1 MLNNV
6 SKSQKFKLLSS
17 FISTLFLG
25 VLAIF
30 MIVMY
35 LNPSLGWFSK
45 NIEVAGNGMGVQ
57 VEKSAFPDMKAW
69 RFNLNDQL
77 NGDELGDT
85 LDKTGT
91 WVDAIDSLT
100 TTNPKGILP
109 VVENDYAQGN
119 TGEKYKFISLH
130 LGTIDNLLTT
140 SSDNCFYIRF
150 DVTGELFRSA
160 ATYLLSTSDVHV
172 YDFDGDERT
181 SAIAGIEDG
190 EGNNL
195 NILNTFVDI
204 FQVDAAISTIEYT
217 PVTNQA
223 AIDALFTNESR
234 LVNGS
239 ALHDFGE
246 QSENYYL
253 YFRFSPDLEKCFEA
267 TDHIAVYMPCE
278 VTFDI
283 SLIVSFD

>member
-6 SKSQKFKLLSS
+6 SKSQMFKLLSS

-25 VLAIF
+25 ALVTL

-35 LNPSLGWFSK
+35 LNPSLGWFS
-45 NIEVAGNGMGVQ
+45 NNREVDGNGMIVQ
-57 VEKSAFPDMKAW
+57 AENNAFPDMKAW
-69 RFNLNDQL
+69 RFNLNDQS

-109 VVENDYAQGN
+109 VVENNYAQGD
-119 TGEKYKFISLH
+119 TGEKYKYISLH

-140 SSDNCFYIRF
+140 SSDNCFYLRF
-150 DVTGELFRSA
+150 DVTDELFHSA
-160 ATYLLSTSDVHV
+160 AGFALTTSDVHV
-172 YDFDGDERT
+172 FDYNGEERT
-181 SAIAGIEDG
+181 SEIAGIEDG
-190 EGNNL
+190 DGNNL

-204 FQVDAAISTIEYT
+204 FQVDATISTTEYT

-234 LVNGS
+234 LVNGD
-239 ALHDFGE
+239 AMHDFGE